1 MTFSAV
7 RMSFSLFQ
15 FQIGMLRLPRVG
27 VEVLPSE
34 NTIAS
39 LFRTPRLIT
48 GMDHIC
54 FQVDFKIKFQL
65 VSDSI
70 SDWAQNQI

>member
-1 MTFSAV
+1 MTFSAF

-15 FQIGMLRLPRVG
+15 FQMGMLRLPRVG

-48 GMDHIC
+48 GMDNIC
-54 FQVDFKIKFQL
+54 FQFEFKIKFQL
-65 VSDSI
+65 VSVSV
-70 SDWAQNQI
+70 SYWAQNQI